1 MMHQSPSFSPL
12 ISFGKKSSGVQHLCL
27 FVFIRNSYETL
38 QWDIVLFISAFL
50 LDVCEMEPAASDHC
64 LLFLL
69 WFFCLF
75 IQHCRRIGKRLSWLL
90 SSTEI
95 AEEVGSHHQT
105 TEKQGPSRQEH
116 LSCNFMITCY
126 VSLLHF

>member
-27 FVFIRNSYETL
+27 FVFIQSSYETL

-64 LLFLL
+64 
-69 WFFCLF
+69 FCCAFVYLF
-75 IQHCRRIGKRLSWLL
+75 IQHCRRIGKRLSGLF

-105 TEKQGPSRQEH
+105 TEKQGPSRQKH

-126 VSLLHF
+126 VSLLYF